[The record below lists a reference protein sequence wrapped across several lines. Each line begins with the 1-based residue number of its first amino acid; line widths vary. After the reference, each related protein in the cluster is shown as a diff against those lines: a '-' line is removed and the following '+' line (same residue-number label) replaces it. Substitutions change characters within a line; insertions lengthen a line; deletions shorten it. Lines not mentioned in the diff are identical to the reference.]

1 MTPHDRKGF
10 FKNYYAKPKAESP
23 PLEHFCE
30 APHCV
35 RPAAYKAPK
44 SRKNIEEHQW
54 FCEEH
59 IREYNAHWDYL
70 KGLSPKEI
78 EAEIRADVFW
88 RKPTWQKINTFKT
101 GDFGGRE
108 DIFGLFQNQEDKKTQ
123 QVKPKESLPEEL
135 LRALEAMKLSFPI
148 TAEELKRVY
157 KQQVKQYHPDVNGG
171 SKEAEEMLKRIN
183 IAVRVIENFLGHA
196 RA

>member
-10 FKNYYAKPKAESP
+10 FKNYYTKPKVDSP

-35 RPAAYKAPK
+35 HPAAYKAPK
-44 SRKNIEEHQW
+44 SRQNIEEHQW
-54 FCEEH
+54 FCAEH
-59 IREYNAHWDYL
+59 IRDYNAHWDYL

-88 RKPTWQKINTFKT
+88 RKPAWQKVNTFKT
-101 GDFGGRE
+101 GDFTGKA
-108 DIFGLFQNQEDKKTQ
+108 DIFGLFRDQEEKQTQ
-123 QVKPKESLPEEL
+123 KPAQKLPEEL
-135 LRALEAMKLSFPI
+135 LQALQVMKVSFPI
-148 TAEELKRVY
+148 TVEELKRLY

-171 SKEAEEMLKRIN
+171 SKEAEEMLKSIN
-183 IAVRVIENFLGHA
+183 LAVRVIEKFLDHG
-196 RA
+196 RN

>member
-10 FKNYYAKPKAESP
+10 FKSYYGKQKVETPQKDH
-23 PLEHFCE
+23 LCE
-30 APHCV
+30 APSCARAGTH
-35 RPAAYKAPK
+35 KAPK
-44 SRKNIEEHQW
+44 SRHNIEEHQW

-59 IREYNAHWDYL
+59 IRDYNAQWDYL

-88 RKPTWQKINTFKT
+88 RKPAWQKVNTFKT
-101 GDFGGRE
+101 GDFTGKA
-108 DIFGLFQNQEDKKTQ
+108 DIFGFFRDEEEKRTQ
-123 QVKPKESLPEEL
+123 KPAQKLPEDL
-135 LRALEAMKLSFPI
+135 LQALQVMKISFPI
-148 TAEELKRVY
+148 TAVELKRVY

-171 SKEAEEMLKRIN
+171 SKEAEEMLKSIN

-196 RA
+196 RH